1 MIMRREAPFPSASR
15 EEEMTGKA
23 ERDGRGV
30 CTKCSF
36 CVSRLDKGLVRGLKP
51 GSDLEASPACVVSC
65 SAGAL
70 YFGDLEDPESSV
82 SRLIRE
88 NTTARLQEGL
98 GTEPSIFY
106 LVDGLPHV
114 KSDE

>member
-1 MIMRREAPFPSASR
+1 MIMRRQARFVTSSR
-15 EEEMTGKA
+15 EQEMTGKA
-23 ERDGRGV
+23 EQDGRGV

-36 CVSRLDKGLVRGLKP
+36 CVSRLDAGLARGLKP

-70 YFGDLEDPESSV
+70 YFGDLDDPESVV

-98 GTEPSIFY
+98 GTEPSVYY
-106 LVDGLPHV
+106 LVDGLPQLMT
-114 KSDE
+114 